1 MKQLLFKLFFV
12 PFIAFFAMMFTV
24 AIMGSMYGIN
34 ELKEILGGTSGL
46 PVWYIWLAII
56 TPVTVI
62 YHFKK

>member
-24 AIMGSMYGIN
+24 AIMGSMYGTN

-46 PVWYIWLAII
+46 PVWYIWLVII